1 MNAKL
6 LTLTALSV
14 FALAACGGGGSD
26 SPVQTTQPTKQP
38 NNTKPSTPV
47 ADGKLDVEY
56 EIYRNGREIDDDKA
70 EDKYPQNRLNVM
82 NLDGRN
88 LVIIPDG
95 VQSKGILRL
104 EDRTMKRWV
113 GGADLSYARYGVI
126 SYLKENK
133 DYIFVQGIESQET
146 KKLDMPNT
154 NGVIYKGNAV
164 AYRISD
170 GTLDK
175 GTVEFTANFAAKS
188 KNMNGSIN
196 LEKFGTLTYNNI
208 KIDGNDF
215 EGKSGARKIDGDFYG
230 PKAAEMAGEF
240 EAKDKGIIGV
250 FGAKKQGK

>member
-38 NNTKPSTPV
+38 NNTKPTTHV

-95 VQSKGILRL
+95 LQSQGILRL
-104 EDRTMKRWV
+104 EDSTIKRWV

-146 KKLDMPNT
+146 KKWDMPNT

-170 GTLDK
+170 GALDK
-175 GTVEFTANFAAKS
+175 GTVEFTANFAAKN
-188 KNMNGSIN
+188 KNMNGSIK

-215 EGKSGARKIDGDFYG
+215 EGGAGLRKIDGNFYG
-230 PKAAEMAGEF
+230 PQATEMAGEF
-240 EAKDKGIIGV
+240 EDKGIIGV

>member
-38 NNTKPSTPV
+38 NNTKPTTHV

-82 NLDGRN
+82 NLDGRD
-88 LVIIPDG
+88 LVIIPNKETGIVNRNANG
-95 VQSKGILRL
+95 VKGL
-104 EDRTMKRWV
+104 V
-113 GGADLSYARYGVI
+113 GGGDLSYARYGVL
-126 SYLKENK
+126 SFNDKK

-146 KKLDMPNT
+146 KKWDMPNT
-154 NGVIYKGNAV
+154 NNVTYTGNAV
-164 AYRISD
+164 AYRISN
-170 GTLDK
+170 GELDK
-175 GTVEFTANFAAKS
+175 GTVKFKNP
-188 KNMNGSIN
+188 NMNGSIN

-208 KIDGNDF
+208 KIVGNDF
-215 EGKSGARKIDGDFYG
+215 EGGAGLRKIDGDFYG